1 MSNRE
6 PGGRGAAAAGVGIR
20 NTETIRPAPA
30 PTTYRRSWSAT
41 ILRRELL
48 LLIVM
53 VAIVLASVAH
63 HGYFWSSRN
72 IAFIL
77 ADSMV
82 ITFLALGETFV
93 LLSRG
98 VDLSIAPIMGLSA
111 CIVGFRA
118 QDHGMTLLPAVFLG
132 AAVGLVL
139 GLGNA
144 LLVAVLRL
152 PPIIATLGTLS
163 VYGGLQFVV
172 TGGRQVDH
180 VPTQYTDLGSE
191 TLTWGIPTILLI
203 GCAAVLVTAVV
214 LRHTMFGRSVYATGN
229 DLEAAYR
236 AGIRTQRVIFVCY
249 LICGLF
255 AGLAGVIYL
264 MRTGSAVATTGT
276 DTDANLNAIAAA
288 LIGGTALT
296 GGRGGAFGAVAG
308 SVFLSLTLTAMVFAG
323 IPAIWQP
330 AGVGAAI
337 LVAVLADGKA
347 RRRNNTF
354 RLGRVR
360 LRRSS

>member
-1 MSNRE
+1 MSVQTSTEAVAVPPVDQPVR
-6 PGGRGAAAAGVGIR
+6 RRWAAVF
-20 NTETIRPAPA
+20 
-30 PTTYRRSWSAT
+30 
-41 ILRRELL
+41 LRRELL
-48 LLIVM
+48 LLAVM
-53 VAIVLASVAH
+53 VVIVLASTAH
-63 HGYFWSSRN
+63 HSYFWTSRN

-82 ITFLALGETFV
+82 ITFLAIGETFV

-118 QDHGMTLLPAVFLG
+118 QDHGMTLLPAVLLG

-152 PPIIATLGTLS
+152 PSIIATLGTLS

-191 TLTWGIPTILLI
+191 TITWGIPAILLI
-203 GCAAVLVTAVV
+203 GGAAVIVTALV
-214 LRHTMFGRSVYATGN
+214 LRHTTFGRAVYATGN

-236 AGIRTQRVIFVCY
+236 AGIRTQHVIFACY
-249 LICGLF
+249 VICGLF

-276 DTDANLNAIAAA
+276 DTNANLNAIAAA

-296 GGRGGAFGAVAG
+296 GGRGSAIGAIAG

-337 LVAVLADGKA
+337 LIAVLADGKA
-347 RRRNNTF
+347 RRRNNIF
-354 RLGRVR
+354 RLGRLR

>member
-1 MSNRE
+1 MF
-6 PGGRGAAAAGVGIR
+6 
-20 NTETIRPAPA
+20 
-30 PTTYRRSWSAT
+30 
-41 ILRRELL
+41 LRRELL
-48 LLIVM
+48 LLAVM
-53 VAIVLASVAH
+53 VVIVLASVAH
-63 HGYFWSSRN
+63 HSYFWTSRN
-72 IAFIL
+72 ISFIL

-111 CIVGFRA
+111 VIVGFRA
-118 QDHGMTLLPAVFLG
+118 QDHGMTLLPAVLLG
-132 AAVGLVL
+132 AVVGLVL

-144 LLVAVLRL
+144 VLVAVLRL

-172 TGGRQVDH
+172 TGGDQVDH

-191 TLTWGIPTILLI
+191 TIVWGIPTILLI
-203 GCAAVLVTAVV
+203 GVAAVIVTALV
-214 LRHTMFGRSVYATGN
+214 LRHTRFGRAVYATGN

-236 AGIRTQRVIFVCY
+236 SGIRTNQVIFACY
-249 LICGLF
+249 VICGLF
-255 AGLAGVIYL
+255 AGLAGVVYL

-276 DTDANLNAIAAA
+276 DNNSNLNAIAAA

-296 GGRGGAFGAVAG
+296 GGRGSAIGAIAG

-337 LVAVLADGKA
+337 LIAVLADGKA
-347 RRRNNTF
+347 RRQNNTF
-354 RLGRVR
+354 RLGRLR